1 MLSVPNAIRKMRI
14 SLFILYVLMGLDAVC
29 MDNAFETWVFY
40 DYVLSVH
47 LIGVYPGEV
56 AGELGLRHIVTFFS
70 QSQTQ

>member
-1 MLSVPNAIRKMRI
+1 
-14 SLFILYVLMGLDAVC
+14 MGLDAVC

-40 DYVLSVH
+40 DDVLSVYF
-47 LIGVYPGEV
+47 IGVYAGEV